1 MVGIIILFA
10 LGMSLVIKFIEKM
23 TGFQE
28 DDKISS
34 EKMET
39 NEATIVNEP

>member
-28 DDKISS
+28 DDNIRA

-39 NEATIVNEP
+39 NEATIINDP